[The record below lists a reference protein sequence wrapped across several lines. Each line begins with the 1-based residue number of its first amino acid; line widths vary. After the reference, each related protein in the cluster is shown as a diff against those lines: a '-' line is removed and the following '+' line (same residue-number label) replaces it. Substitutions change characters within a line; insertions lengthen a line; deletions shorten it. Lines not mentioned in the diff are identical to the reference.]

1 MKLSSLVL
9 IAALFASPLAGCAG
23 LPVVAGG
30 GSLADTSPQTIA
42 DAEKALALAH
52 LAYQGAGIAL
62 KDAAMSGALHGVDA
76 ATAKALYDKAGAVL
90 DAADTADA
98 LADAKGVLAA
108 VADAN
113 ALIAQVGALV
123 PKK

>member
-1 MKLSSLVL
+1 MKLNALVL
-9 IAALFASPLAGCAG
+9 AVALVATPLAGCAN
-23 LPVVAGG
+23 LSAIVGG
-30 GSLADTSPQTIA
+30 GSLAAPQSMA

-62 KDAAMSGALHGVDA
+62 KDAAASGALHGADA
-76 ATAKALYDKAGAVL
+76 ATAKTLYDRVGAVL
-90 DAADTADA
+90 DAADAADA
-98 LADAKGVLAA
+98 LADASGVLAA

-113 ALIAQVGALV
+113 TLVAQIGALI